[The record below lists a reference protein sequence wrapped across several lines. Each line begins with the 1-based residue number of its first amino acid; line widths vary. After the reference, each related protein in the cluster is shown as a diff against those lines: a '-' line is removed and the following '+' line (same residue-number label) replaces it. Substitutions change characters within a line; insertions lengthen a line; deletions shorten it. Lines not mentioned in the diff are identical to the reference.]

1 MTKEELKA
9 LGLTDEQVE
18 AVAKDYDNYVP
29 KTEHEQKKTELEQ
42 AKAEQ
47 KRINKELDGLKKN
60 NANNEELTKQ
70 IEAMK
75 AEAEKRQKD
84 YDANIKQMK
93 LDAAVDKSIMGAK
106 AKNGKAVKALLDL
119 TGAEVGDDG
128 IVKGLDDQLKKLKES
143 DAYLFEVAE
152 KHHIDGIKPQDGAD
166 TDDGQNLTDAQIFEQ
181 ALNM

>member
-29 KTEHEQKKTELEQ
+29 KAEHDQQKTALEQ
-42 AKAEQ
+42 AQKEQ
-47 KRINKELDGLKKN
+47 KQVAKELETLKKN

-70 IEAMK
+70 IETMK

-106 AKNGKAVKALLDL
+106 AKNSKAVKALLDL

-128 IVKGLDDQLKKLKES
+128 TVKGLDDQLKKLQES
-143 DAYLFEVAE
+143 DAYLFEAAE
-152 KHHIDGIKPQDGAD
+152 KHHIDGVKPQDGTDA
-166 TDDGQNLTDAQIFEQ
+166 DDGQNLTDAQIFER